1 MWVFSCV
8 GLGSTSLSLPLP
20 VELRNGHPQNKTISK
35 MGSSYLGM
43 EEFRINWWRED
54 SGVEEEAWAMR
65 FKPP

>member
-8 GLGSTSLSLPLP
+8 GLGSTGLSLPLP
-20 VELRNGHPQNKTISK
+20 VELRNGHSQNKTISK

-43 EEFRINWWRED
+43 NGVWIKWRED